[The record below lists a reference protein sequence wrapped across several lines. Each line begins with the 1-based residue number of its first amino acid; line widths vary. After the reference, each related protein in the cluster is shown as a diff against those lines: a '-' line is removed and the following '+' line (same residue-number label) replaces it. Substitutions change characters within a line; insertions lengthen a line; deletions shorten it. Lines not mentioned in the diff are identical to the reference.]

1 MYYLLYC
8 RFTSRCSPSLLD
20 WIIWSSSVSPGN
32 PNPFTGIDMTAEQ
45 TAKTIKI
52 ERNNFIFIS
61 DLNLSS
67 EVLVDQF
74 KRDWC
79 LVIIIWRFYRFSFCL
94 LLMLILLWLDQ
105 RITFTWSF
113 FQSLNQFKGRN
124 KKRPLWKKMFNGFN
138 LIR

>member
-1 MYYLLYC
+1 MKDGMSGILQQVRLGQVMKAIK
-8 RFTSRCSPSLLD
+8 SWESEALGPPIHSLTCFGQKFERT
-20 WIIWSSSVSPGN
+20 V
-32 PNPFTGIDMTAEQ
+32 F
-45 TAKTIKI
+45 
-52 ERNNFIFIS
+52 ERNKFIFIS
-61 DLNLSS
+61 DLNSAS
-67 EVLVDQF
+67 DVLVDQF
-74 KRDWC
+74 KRDC
-79 LVIIIWRFYRFSFCL
+79 GLVTIIWPFFMFSFCL